1 MFSIIMA
8 NIMLD
13 KVLSVIFGSQNERD
27 VKKLKPIVAAV
38 NAKEEWAK
46 SLADDDFP
54 KQTQIF
60 KERLAK
66 GESLDDILPEAFA
79 VAREAAFRV
88 RGERA
93 YDVQVMGSIV
103 LHQGKI
109 TEMKTGEGKTLV
121 AVAPSYLNA
130 LTGKGVHVVTVNDY
144 LAERDAETMR
154 PVFSFLGVTVGKILS
169 NMDNAVRKMNYN
181 CDITYGT
188 NNEFGFDYLR
198 DNMVNDMSM
207 KVQRG
212 FNYCIVDEIDSI
224 LIDEARTPLII
235 SGQGDNDTFKFYE
248 VDKYVGLFEEMEK
261 DPKTQDYPD
270 EVEMLPEERAALKG
284 DYKIDEKS
292 KRVSFTNKGMN
303 KIDEILHAHNLIEP
317 NTTVFDEQNFEW
329 VHYFTQAIR
338 AHVLYEKDVEYV
350 VRDGKVEIVDEFT
363 GRILEGRR
371 YSDGLHQAIEAKEHV
386 RIAQRNR
393 TMATVTFQNFFRMYD
408 KLSGM
413 TGTAATEAV
422 EFSKI
427 YKLDC
432 VVIPTNKPV
441 ARIDENDE
449 VYLNESDK
457 WNAIAKEI
465 EEAHKKGRPVLVGT
479 VSVEKSEHLSN
490 LLTRKGIPH
499 EVLNAKNHAREALI
513 IAEAGA
519 KGAVTVATNMAGRGT
534 DIKLGGSPEMRARK
548 RCGTDATPEQ
558 YESALKIERENWQ
571 KDYEEVKNLGGL
583 YVIGSERHESRRIDN
598 QLRGR
603 SGRQGDPGR
612 SKFFI
617 SMDDDLMRLF
627 GGDRMKNIMTRI
639 GMQPGE
645 PIDHPWLNKGIANA
659 QKKVEERNFEIRKN
673 LIDYDDVLNE
683 QREFIYQQRDEILTD
698 EDLAERITDTAKE
711 YVASWFAEYD
721 RSRKDKDAQKRILDN
736 IREAFGFQLPPEELD
751 VEKVNTIIQTEIKSR
766 EQSFDA
772 LAKLQSALEDSDE
785 APSGKSEFN
794 RFIRYKYLREIDS
807 TWLDQLEYL
816 DGLREA
822 VHLRSYGS
830 KNPLTEYKIDGF
842 NKFDDAIE
850 KIRLTVVGN
859 ILKTRSLQ
867 VQLTPEMVM
876 KLQQKG
882 LIREMSAQHQEAQS
896 MSQQAQAAS
905 KLMDNAKQQAARTMA
920 GASTGR
926 PVQVIRPTDKIGRND
941 PCPCGSGKKFK
952 NCHGR

>member
-1 MFSIIMA
+1 MA

-198 DNMVNDMSM
+198 DNMVNDMSI

-235 SGQGDNDTFKFYE
+235 SGQGDDDTFKFYE

-465 EEAHKKGRPVLVGT
+465 EEAHKKGQPVLVGT

-751 VEKVNTIIQTEIKSR
+751 EEKVNTIIQTEIKSR

>member
-1 MFSIIMA
+1 
-8 NIMLD
+8 MLD

-235 SGQGDNDTFKFYE
+235 SGQGDDDTFKFYE

-465 EEAHKKGRPVLVGT
+465 EEAHKKGQPVLVGT